1 MSSSFVRAAFAAS
14 FVISLAAYPANAA
27 AQDSPSAAQTPTAM
41 PEPENEPQGL
51 IGEPGGL
58 TRVAIFAD
66 RHFGKGDI
74 TNGFYINHAN
84 MIPGAGWLAAG
95 PGYRHWYKQDSVFV
109 DASTSLSIR
118 GYKQA
123 QGRLE
128 LPQLLRSR
136 LALGTQVRWQ
146 DFPKVH
152 YFGAGPDTLEGA
164 RTEYRLRTQNAVA
177 YATLRPVRWFDINGE
192 IGWLKP
198 ELPARSVA
206 EPEFVHGQVSAM
218 ADGRDFPGHPTRGI
232 MLRVAA
238 SRYEDRDLGAH
249 SFDRYESEAA
259 AFLPLAGSRVV
270 LALRGWVVA
279 SETDPGQTVP
289 FYLLPSL
296 GGGNT
301 LRGYV
306 DYRFHDRN
314 MAVANVELRFALMTH
329 MDLALFGDAGN
340 VAADRRDLDLEK
352 RSYGAGLR
360 LHTRRETFAMLD
372 VARGDE
378 GWRMLFR
385 LTDPLAL
392 TRRHSRRT
400 ATVPFVP

>member
-1 MSSSFVRAAFAAS
+1 MSCSFVRAALAAG
-14 FVISLAAYPANAA
+14 FVVSLAAYPATVG
-27 AQDSPSAAQTPTAM
+27 AQDRPSAPQAPSAL
-41 PEPENEPQGL
+41 PEPESEPLGL
-51 IGEPGGL
+51 IAEPAGL
-58 TRVAIFAD
+58 TRAAIFAD

-74 TNGFYINHAN
+74 TNGFYINRAK

-95 PGYRHWYKQDSVFV
+95 PGYRHWYKEDSVFV
-109 DASTSLSIR
+109 DGSASVSIR

-136 LALGTQVRWQ
+136 LALGTEVRWQ
-146 DFPKVH
+146 DYPKVQ
-152 YFGAGPDTLEGA
+152 YFGAGPGTLEGA
-164 RTEYRLRTQNAVA
+164 RTEYRLRTQNVVG
-177 YATLRPVRWFDINGE
+177 YATLRPLRWFDVNAE

-206 EPEFVHGQVSAM
+206 EPEFMHGLVSLT

-232 MLRVAA
+232 LLRVAA
-238 SRYEDRDLGAH
+238 SRYEDRGTGAY
-249 SFDRYESEAA
+249 SFDRYESEVAG
-259 AFLPLAGSRVV
+259 FLPLAGSRVV

-279 SETDPGQTVP
+279 SETGPGQTVP

-296 GGGNT
+296 GGGNS
-301 LRGYV
+301 LRSYV

-314 MAVANVELRFALMTH
+314 MAVANAELRIAMMTH
-329 MDLALFGDAGN
+329 MDLALFADAGN
-340 VAADRRDLDLEK
+340 VAAERRDLDLEK

-360 LHTRRETFAMLD
+360 LHTRRETFAMVD

-378 GWRMLFR
+378 GWRVLFR

-392 TRRHSRRT
+392 TRLSRRT
-400 ATVPFVP
+400 ATAPFVP

>member
-1 MSSSFVRAAFAAS
+1 MSSSFIRAALAAS
-14 FVISLAAYPANAA
+14 VVVSVAAYPANAA
-27 AQDSPSAAQTPTAM
+27 AQDRPSAPQTPTTLA
-41 PEPENEPQGL
+41 EPETEPQGL
-51 IGEPGGL
+51 IAEPAGL
-58 TRVAIFAD
+58 TRAAIFAD

-95 PGYRHWYKQDSVFV
+95 PGYRHWYRRDRVFV

-128 LPQLLRSR
+128 LPQLFKSR
-136 LALGTQVRWQ
+136 LALGTEVRWQ
-146 DFPKVH
+146 DYPKVR

-164 RTEYRLRTQNAVA
+164 RTEYRLRTQNVVG
-177 YATLRPVRWFDINGE
+177 YATLRPLRWFDVNAE

-198 ELPARSVA
+198 ELPARSIA
-206 EPEFVHGQVSAM
+206 EPEFMHGQVSLT
-218 ADGRDFPGHPTRGI
+218 ADGRDYPGHPTRGI
-232 MLRVAA
+232 LLRAAA
-238 SRYEDRDLGAH
+238 SRYEDRGTGAH
-249 SFDRYESEAA
+249 SFDRYETEAA
-259 AFLPLAGSRVV
+259 AFLPLAGSRIV

-279 SETDPGQTVP
+279 SETEPGQTVP

-296 GGGNT
+296 GGGNS

-314 MAVANVELRFALMTH
+314 LAVAVAELRLKMMTH
-329 MDLALFGDAGN
+329 MDLALFADAGN
-340 VAADRRDLDLEK
+340 VAAERRDLDLEK

-360 LHTRRETFAMLD
+360 LHTRRETFAMVD

-378 GWRMLFR
+378 GWRVLFR

-392 TRRHSRRT
+392 KRLSRRT
-400 ATVPFVP
+400 ATAPFVP